1 MKIRAFVSVAALA
14 LVLLAVPAMAA
25 DGNLARVAING
36 NAIDWQP
43 MTQNGFELAV
53 TGPNG
58 FHFQDTFRS
67 SDVPSLSGLEDGQYR
82 YEIRALAEL
91 QHRNIVRDNDQ
102 GLTANT
108 RGETQSGYF
117 RVVGG
122 AVMRQ
127 DTQEEANAPA
137 PAAPQG
143 GLQNAPAADQVI
155 LDDLI
160 VDGSACIG
168 MDCVNGE
175 SFGFDTL
182 RLKEN
187 NLRIK
192 AQDTSNSAS
201 FPSNDWQIT
210 FNDSSNGGANKFS
223 IDDIDGGR
231 TPFTIEA
238 GAPSNSL
245 YVDDGGRVGL
255 GKSTPVVELH
265 IVDGDSPTIR
275 LEQDGSSGF
284 TAQTWDLAGNE
295 ANFFVRDVTNASK
308 LPFKVFPNAPT
319 NALTIEGTTG
329 DIGVGTQSPAA
340 SIHVV
345 RSNETANIL
354 VDENNGTAAAR
365 TLMQL
370 ENNGS
375 VRLELIR
382 SDVNA
387 TWQITHAANFLIND
401 PDVAGT
407 EFSLDSSGN
416 LEIAGGLTTAMN
428 NLPDY
433 VFEDDYQLMPM
444 DELEQFITA
453 NRHLPNLP
461 SAAKVAETGQVNL
474 TEMHRL
480 LLEKVEELTLYT
492 LQQQDAIE
500 ELRVQNTELKTL
512 LEASK

>member
-1 MKIRAFVSVAALA
+1 MKIRVSVSLAALA
-14 LVLLAVPAMAA
+14 VALLCVPAMAA
-25 DGNLARVAING
+25 DGNLAKVAING
-36 NAIDWQP
+36 SAIDWQP
-43 MTQNGFELAV
+43 ITQNGFELAV

-82 YEIRALAEL
+82 YEIRAIAEL
-91 QHRNIVRDNDQ
+91 QHRNLVRGDDQ
-102 GLTANT
+102 GLTIST

-122 AVMRQ
+122 TIMRQ
-127 DTQEEANAPA
+127 DTVEEAAAPA
-137 PAAPQG
+137 SAASQG

-192 AQDTSNSAS
+192 AQDTSNSGS

-238 GAPSNSL
+238 GAPNHSL

-265 IVDGDSPTIR
+265 IVDGDTPTIR

-295 ANFFVRDVTNASK
+295 TNFFVRDVTNGSK

-319 NALTIEGTTG
+319 NSLIVEGSTG
-329 DIGVGTQSPAA
+329 DIGVGIQSPTSALHINRTTGGAA
-340 SIHVV
+340 DALKM
-345 RSNETANIL
+345 T
-354 VDENNGTAAAR
+354 NNGGMFITFENTATNDDWFVTA
-365 TLMQL
+365 
-370 ENNGS
+370 ENTNEGAFI
-375 VRLELIR
+375 L
-382 SDVNA
+382 
-387 TWQITHAANFLIND
+387 
-401 PDVAGT
+401 
-407 EFSLDSSGN
+407 SSFIEGVGDGP
-416 LEIAGGLTTAMN
+416 EMTLTTAGDMTIAGN
-428 NLPDY
+428 YFSTACVSPTPCAPDY
-433 VFEDDYQLMPM
+433 VFEDDYDLMPLS
-444 DELEQFITA
+444 DLAAFVAA
-453 NRHLPNLP
+453 NRHLPNVP
-461 SAAKVAETGQVNL
+461 AATELTGPINMTKMQM
-474 TEMHRL
+474 T
-480 LLEKVEELTLYT
+480 LLEKIEELALYT
-492 LQQQDAIE
+492 LAQEETIN
-500 ELRVQNTELKTL
+500 ELRQRLGN
-512 LEASK
+512 LEQEAQK

>member
-43 MTQNGFELAV
+43 MTQNGFDLAV

-127 DTQEEANAPA
+127 DTQEEANAPT

-238 GAPSNSL
+238 SAPSNSL

-295 ANFFVRDVTNASK
+295 TNFFVRDVTNGSK

-319 NALTIEGTTG
+319 NALIIEGTTG
-329 DIGVGTQSPAA
+329 DIGMGIQSPAYA
-340 SIHVV
+340 LHVQDSDGDTAITV
-345 RSNETANIL
+345 EETSSTAATRTMLSLI
-354 VDENNGTAAAR
+354 NNGGVR
-365 TLMQL
+365 IDM
-370 ENNGS
+370 NG
-375 VRLELIR
+375 
-382 SDVNA
+382 A
-387 TWQITHAANFLIND
+387 WQISATGGNLNFDD
-401 PDVAGT
+401 PDSATVDVRFVGNGGGIEVNGT
-407 EFSLDSSGN
+407 
-416 LEIAGGLTTAMN
+416 GLAV
-428 NLPDY
+428 PDY
-433 VFEDDYQLMPM
+433 VFDASYELRTL
-444 DELEQFITA
+444 DELAAFIKT
-453 NRHLPNLP
+453 NKHLPNVP
-461 SAAKVAETGQVNL
+461 SAQQVKENGMNIVTMPL
-474 TEMHRL
+474 N
-480 LLEKVEELTLYT
+480 LLEKIEELTLYT
-492 LQQQDAIE
+492 LQQQEAIE
-500 ELRVQNTELKTL
+500 TLQAQNAELMKLV
-512 LEASK
+512 EASK